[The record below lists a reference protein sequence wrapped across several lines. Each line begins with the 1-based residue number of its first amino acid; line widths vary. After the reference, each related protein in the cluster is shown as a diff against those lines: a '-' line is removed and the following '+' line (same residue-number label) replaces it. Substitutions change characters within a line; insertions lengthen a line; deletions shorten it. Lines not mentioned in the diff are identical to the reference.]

1 MSNGLH
7 HLHTR
12 KRLYK
17 NLERYPHPSALK
29 RTLDHAMYF
38 VAIITPLVL
47 LPQVL
52 QVFTTKDAGGLSLQT
67 WFLLGCINILWI
79 LYGLVHR
86 EPPIYVS
93 NFLVGI
99 LNFAVVYGIF
109 LYR

>member
-17 NLERYPHPSALK
+17 NLERYPHPGGFK
-29 RTLDHAMYF
+29 RVLDRIMYG
-38 VAIITPLVL
+38 VAIATPLVL

-52 QVFTTKDAGGLSLQT
+52 QVFADKTAAGLSLQT
-67 WFLLGCINILWI
+67 WVLLTCINVLWI
-79 LYGLVHR
+79 LYGLAHR
-86 EPPIYVS
+86 EPPIYLG

-99 LNFAVVYGIF
+99 LNFTVVYGIL